1 MTGWFSIFLVI
12 CQDVENQMQQDSE
25 TARDQIASLEDQLQ
39 AEKRRRD
46 DADIEI
52 SKQKQ
57 VLNWSKYNGSGNF
70 VLTENVTLS
79 NHYELSWLKR

>member
-1 MTGWFSIFLVI
+1 MVNCFFDLLFPGIVGDRFIMSMIH
-12 CQDVENQMQQDSE
+12 QDIENQMQQDSE
-25 TARDQIASLEDQLQ
+25 TAREQITSLEDQLQ

-57 VLNWSKYNGSGNF
+57 VLN
-70 VLTENVTLS
+70 
-79 NHYELSWLKR
+79 